1 MKNFSPRGFTLI
13 EIIVSVGLFS
23 VVMLV
28 ASSAYLSIITLDKE
42 GRATNELVANLHFT
56 IESMVR
62 NIRTGVSYS
71 CAGAGNGTCSQFSFT
86 DAIGQPTTY
95 LLKDDGTTKTIAQCV
110 SGVCTTATA
119 VPLTDS
125 RVTITGLTFNVRGVG
140 GGDGTQP
147 QVLMSITGTMPSA
160 NGRTVNFTIQTTAA
174 QRFLEL

>member
-1 MKNFSPRGFTLI
+1 MMKHSPRGFTLI

-28 ASSAYLSIITLDKE
+28 ATAAYLSIITLDKE

-62 NIRTGVSYS
+62 NVRTGVSYS
-71 CAGAGNGTCSQFSFT
+71 CAGAGNGTCSQLSFT
-86 DAIGQPTTY
+86 DALGQPTTY
-95 LLKDDGTTKTIAQCV
+95 LLKGDGTLGQCV
-110 SGVCTTATA
+110 TGVCTPATA
-119 VPLTDS
+119 VALTDS
-125 RVTITGLTFNVRGVG
+125 RITVTGLTFNVRGVG
-140 GGDGTQP
+140 SGDFIQP
-147 QVLMSITGTMPSA
+147 QVLMSIRGTMPSA